1 MSRGKIYGLRLTF
14 EADFCIFES
23 FPLPFRP
30 GGCYTVSVT
39 RKQGTAAERP
49 GVSREH
55 KEEQAMSQFTTPV
68 NTRKTVSPKGTKAL
82 VLALVIILAA
92 LVIFFRC
99 TVQIDT
105 GYTAIVTTFGKV
117 EDYTLEAGFHMK
129 SPFQEIILM
138 DNREQKTPFST
149 QAFSSDIQQVD
160 IVGSI
165 NYAIN
170 KATAMTLFKEVG
182 TDYFNKLVNPRM
194 LENTKAVFSK
204 YTAENL
210 VSAREQLSIQIRD
223 NLSKEMER
231 YGISIISVSIE
242 NIDFTD
248 AFTDAVEAKQ
258 VAAQRKLQAEI
269 EQEQKTMETQQA
281 AQRQKIEA
289 DAKAEVVKINADA
302 EAYSTKVKAE
312 AEAEANQKIA
322 QSLTENLI
330 RFTQINNW
338 NGQLPTYVSGGAAEA
353 LPVLTLNAN
362 ETDSQKDGK

>member
-1 MSRGKIYGLRLTF
+1 
-14 EADFCIFES
+14 
-23 FPLPFRP
+23 
-30 GGCYTVSVT
+30 
-39 RKQGTAAERP
+39 
-49 GVSREH
+49 
-55 KEEQAMSQFTTPV
+55 
-68 NTRKTVSPKGTKAL
+68 
-82 VLALVIILAA
+82 
-92 LVIFFRC
+92 
-99 TVQIDT
+99 
-105 GYTAIVTTFGKV
+105 
-117 EDYTLEAGFHMK
+117 
-129 SPFQEIILM
+129 M

-170 KATAMTLFKEVG
+170 KSTAMTLFKEVG
-182 TDYFNKLVNPRM
+182 TDYFVKLVNPRM

-223 NLSKEMER
+223 NLSREMER

-248 AFTDAVEAKQ
+248 AFTDAVESKQ

-269 EQEQKTMETQQA
+269 EQEQKTMETQQQA
-281 AQRQKIEA
+281 ERQKIEA
-289 DAKAEVVKINADA
+289 EAKAAVVKINADA
-302 EAYSTKVKAE
+302 EAYSTRVKAE

-330 RFTQINNW
+330 EFTQVNQW

-353 LPVLTLNAN
+353 LPVLTLNNAA
-362 ETDSQKDGK
+362 ETAAPAPAEE

>member
-1 MSRGKIYGLRLTF
+1 
-14 EADFCIFES
+14 
-23 FPLPFRP
+23 
-30 GGCYTVSVT
+30 
-39 RKQGTAAERP
+39 
-49 GVSREH
+49 
-55 KEEQAMSQFTTPV
+55 MSQFTTPL
-68 NTRKTVSPKGTKAL
+68 NANPQKAPRKAGKKGTLGLIVA
-82 VLALVIILAA
+82 VVIILIA
-92 LVIFFRC
+92 LIVFFRC

-117 EDYTLEAGFHMK
+117 EDYTMEAGFHLK
-129 SPFQEIILM
+129 SPFQEVILM

-170 KATAMTLFKEVG
+170 KSTAMTLFKEVG

-223 NLSKEMER
+223 NLSREMER

-269 EQEQKTMETQQA
+269 EQEQKTMETEQQA
-281 AQRQKIEA
+281 ERQKIEA
-289 DAKAEVVKINADA
+289 DAKAAVVKINADA
-302 EAYSTKVKAE
+302 EAYSTRVKAE
-312 AEAEANQKIA
+312 AEAEANKKIA
-322 QSLTENLI
+322 ESLTDNLI
-330 RFTQINNW
+330 QFTQINTW

-353 LPVLTLNAN
+353 LPVLSLNAVQQP
-362 ETDSQKDGK
+362 EAGSTAE